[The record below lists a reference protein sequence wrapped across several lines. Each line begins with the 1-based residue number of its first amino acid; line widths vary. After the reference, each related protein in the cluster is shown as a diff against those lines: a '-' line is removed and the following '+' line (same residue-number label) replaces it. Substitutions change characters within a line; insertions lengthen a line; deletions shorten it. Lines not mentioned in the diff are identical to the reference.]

1 MAEMIGAKGLDL
13 TRASLK
19 QYYAT
24 QHKMYQFFATKAWDV
39 CQIYDDFTGPTISS
53 TYNGWTTGNGAGAS
67 AASFVV
73 SAGAVNGAILGTTGT
88 AGDNTA
94 AAVICSG
101 RHFQGQLNA
110 VITARLYIAS
120 VVTSVA
126 VEVGFRDAI
135 TTTAGAQR
143 VVNAKATP
151 TFIATDGAVWILDT
165 NDNAYWEG
173 VAVANAVAATT
184 VEAAI
189 SPTASTYE
197 YLQVALVGAVAYYSR
212 FDANGRR
219 TYGPTAQAA
228 AVTATVNLAPFVA
241 IEARNATS
249 KTCVVDAIWVYQ
261 GRTTSP

>member
-1 MAEMIGAKGLDL
+1 MAELMGDKGLDL
-13 TRASLK
+13 SRAALK

-24 QHKMYQFFATKAWDV
+24 QHKMYKFFAAQAWDV
-39 CQIYDDFTGPTISS
+39 SSLVDDFHGPTLDA
-53 TYNGWTTGNGAGAS
+53 YRWTTGNGAGTS
-67 AASFVV
+67 AASFAV
-73 SAGAVNGAILGTTGT
+73 SAGVVDGAIVGTTGT

-94 AAVICSG
+94 AAVIVGG
-101 RHFQGQLNA
+101 RHWQGQLNA
-110 VITARLYIAS
+110 VMTARLYIAAA
-120 VVTSVA
+120 VTSVA

-143 VVNAKATP
+143 VVNAKVTP
-151 TFIATDGAVWILDT
+151 TFLATDGAVWILDT
-165 NDNAYWEG
+165 TDNTYWEG
-173 VAVANAVAATT
+173 VAVANTTGATT

-241 IEARNATS
+241 IEA
-249 KTCVVDAIWVYQ
+249 KTAASRTCIVDAIWVYQ